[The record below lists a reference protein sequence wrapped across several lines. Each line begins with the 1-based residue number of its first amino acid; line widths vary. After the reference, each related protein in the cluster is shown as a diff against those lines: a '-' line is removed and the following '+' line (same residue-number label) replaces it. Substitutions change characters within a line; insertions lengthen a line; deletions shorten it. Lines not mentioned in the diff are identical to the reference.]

1 MIKAK
6 IVMMF
11 GGHKQFDLKLREALN
26 AAVAG
31 YTSHVELDAAC
42 RALGAGR
49 VAASPNNRDT
59 RMALVRALGRAG
71 KRLVPTDPI
80 DLKCSHLD
88 LSGMGL
94 TPEHGNVLAQ
104 LLRNDVSGSLTE
116 LNLDG
121 FALPIKQLKGTDPV
135 KSLDFSKKGLGSASA
150 SLIASSPSPK
160 RGSASLDIS
169 EKGLAVASASVI
181 ARSPSPKRGLASL
194 DISEKGLAVASAS
207 VIARS
212 PSPKRGSA
220 SPDFSKKG
228 LAVTSASVLARS
240 PSPKRGWASL
250 DISKKR
256 LSVASASVIASCIK
270 DNGVLKELKCVPLS
284 RP

>member
-1 MIKAK
+1 MYTHHCAKTHDTFCTHRKLQKTIEKLDSKKAQATVPADAAMIKAK

-121 FALPIKQLKGTDPV
+121 FALPIKQLFRNRRFANRLWGRERERA
-135 KSLDFSKKGLGSASA
+135 G
-150 SLIASSPSPK
+150 
-160 RGSASLDIS
+160 DIDR
-169 EKGLAVASASVI
+169 E
-181 ARSPSPKRGLASL
+181 
-194 DISEKGLAVASAS
+194 
-207 VIARS
+207 
-212 PSPKRGSA
+212 
-220 SPDFSKKG
+220 
-228 LAVTSASVLARS
+228 
-240 PSPKRGWASL
+240 
-250 DISKKR
+250 
-256 LSVASASVIASCIK
+256 
-270 DNGVLKELKCVPLS
+270 
-284 RP
+284 